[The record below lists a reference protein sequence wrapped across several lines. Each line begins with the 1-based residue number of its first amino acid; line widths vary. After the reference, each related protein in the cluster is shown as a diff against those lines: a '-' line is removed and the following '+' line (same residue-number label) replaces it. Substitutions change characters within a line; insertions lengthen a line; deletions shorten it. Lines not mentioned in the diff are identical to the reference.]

1 MRNSNT
7 MAIAPTAT
15 ISNITGVTQSIE
27 PSYKHLYA
35 KSNLSGEFTV
45 QSTFLVE
52 QLKKLN
58 IWDDEM
64 IDDLKYFDGS
74 IIEIERIPEEVKR
87 VFLTAFEIEPEWL
100 IECGSRRQKWIDM
113 GQSLNLYIAE
123 PSGKKL
129 HDMYMLAWRKGL
141 KTTYYLRSL
150 GATQIEKSTTD
161 INKRGLQPRWMKNK
175 SASSNIKVDREVAPS
190 ASAAPAM
197 PKAMCSLDGDC
208 ESCQ

>member
-15 ISNITGVTQSIE
+15 ISNITGVSQSIE
-27 PSYKHLYA
+27 PNYKHLYA
-35 KSNLSGEFTV
+35 KSNLSGEFIV
-45 QSTFLVE
+45 HNTFLVDE
-52 QLKKLN
+52 LKALEL
-58 IWDDEM
+58 WDEDM

-74 IIEIERIPEEVKR
+74 IQEIERIPEDIRKIY
-87 VFLTAFEIEPEWL
+87 LTAFEIEPEWL

-113 GQSLNLYIAE
+113 GQSLNLYMAQ

-129 HDMYMLAWRKGL
+129 NDMYMQAWTKGL

-161 INKRGLQPRWMKNK
+161 INRRGLQPRWMKNK
-175 SASSNIKVDREVAPS
+175 SASSEVVVERKPVAETAAKAEVPKV
-190 ASAAPAM
+190 
-197 PKAMCSLDGDC
+197 CGLDGDC